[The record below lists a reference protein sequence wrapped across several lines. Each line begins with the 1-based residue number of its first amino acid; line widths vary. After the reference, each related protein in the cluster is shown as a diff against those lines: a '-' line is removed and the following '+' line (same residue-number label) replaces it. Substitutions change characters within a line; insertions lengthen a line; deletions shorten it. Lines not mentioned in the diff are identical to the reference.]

1 MHRSE
6 LSFLSCFSLNGH
18 LHDKPWATSAAAVP
32 LTLSPEGSRKSVQS
46 QILVFLGMHTAKYIP
61 FLQLLREGC
70 DKACTARRST
80 KKVKELCFRI
90 IGCVSLCGAWSW
102 AVLTSS
108 SHHFIIRFLFSC
120 KPHLWA
126 VQASHLLVS
135 VLRAPDHVLAQR
147 FVHVMETQQRR
158 KVALTVGVGP

>member
-32 LTLSPEGSRKSVQS
+32 LMLSPEGSRKSVQS
-46 QILVFLGMHTAKYIP
+46 EILVSMGMHTAKYIP
-61 FLQLLREGC
+61 FLQLFRGGC
-70 DKACTARRST
+70 NKACTARRNT
-80 KKVKELCFRI
+80 KKVKEPCFGI
-90 IGCVSLCGAWSW
+90 ICCVNLCGAWSW
-102 AVLTSS
+102 AALTSS

-126 VQASHLLVS
+126 MRTPHLLDS
-135 VLRAPDHVLAQR
+135 GLRAQDHVLAQR
-147 FVHVMETQQRR
+147 CGLVME
-158 KVALTVGVGP
+158 A